1 MSFIALKMLFGDRA
15 KYLGIVIGLTF
26 ASLLITQQAAI
37 FAGMMTRTF
46 SFLTDVG
53 LPDVWV
59 VDPQVKY
66 IDDIRPMQDTEV
78 LRVRGVEGVGWAV
91 PLYKGSLAVRRTDG
105 TYQSCVV
112 IGLDDETLMGGPP
125 KMLDG
130 KLADLRR
137 RGGVIVDATGAAGKL
152 AHTLPGGR
160 KVPLK
165 IGDEME
171 INDNRAVVVGLCRV
185 TQTFQ
190 ASPVIYTT
198 YSSATSFAP
207 SQRLLLSF
215 VAVKAMPG
223 QDLHA
228 LCRRV
233 EQVTGLRAYT
243 RDEFKMVTLLYYL
256 EYTGIPI
263 NFLTA
268 VALGFLVGIAI
279 SGQTFYNFTLD
290 NLRYFGTL
298 KAMGARNGVLL
309 RMILLQALVVGAI
322 GYGLGVGAASGW
334 GMLVSD
340 RTQLAFRLPWQLLV
354 VSAVAVLV
362 ICLGSAALSIRK
374 VMRLEPAVVFRQLTR
389 WTSPPKPPA
398 SADKVA
404 VLCEGLVKTYGTGT
418 SAVQALRGVDLSSS
432 TASC

>member
-1 MSFIALKMLFGDRA
+1 MLFGDRA

-26 ASLLITQQAAI
+26 ASLLITQQSAI

-46 SFLTDVG
+46 SFLTDVA
-53 LPDVWV
+53 LPDIWV

-78 LRVRGVEGVGWAV
+78 MRVRGVEGVEWAV

-105 TYQSCVV
+105 TYQSSVL

-125 KMLDG
+125 QMLTG

-137 RGGVIVDATGAAGKL
+137 SGGVIVDINGARGKL
-152 AHTLPGGR
+152 AHILPNGT
-160 KVPLK
+160 KVPIK

-171 INDNRAVVVGLCRV
+171 INDNRSVVVGICKV

-190 ASPVIYTT
+190 ANPVIYTT

-207 SQRLLLSF
+207 SQRLMLSF
-215 VAVKAMPG
+215 VPVKAKPG
-223 QDLHA
+223 QDPHV
-228 LCRRV
+228 LCRRI
-233 EQVTGLRAYT
+233 EKATSLRAYT
-243 RDEFKMVTLLYYL
+243 RDEFKMITFLYYL
-256 EYTGIPI
+256 KYTGMPI

-268 VALGFLVGIAI
+268 VALGFLVGVAI

-298 KAMGARNGVLL
+298 KAMGARNGMLL

-322 GYGLGVGAASGW
+322 GYGLGVGTASAW
-334 GMLVSD
+334 GMLISG
-340 RTQLAFRLPWQLLV
+340 RTQLAFRLPWHLLM
-354 VSAVAVLV
+354 VSAIAVLV
-362 ICLGSAALSIRK
+362 ICLSSAALSIRK
-374 VMRLEPAVVFRQLTR
+374 VMKLEPAVVFR
-389 WTSPPKPPA
+389 S
-398 SADKVA
+398 
-404 VLCEGLVKTYGTGT
+404 
-418 SAVQALRGVDLSSS
+418 
-432 TASC
+432 

>member
-1 MSFIALKMLFGDRA
+1 MLFGDRA

-26 ASLLITQQAAI
+26 ASLLITQQSAI

-46 SFLTDVG
+46 SFLTDVA
-53 LPDVWV
+53 LPDIWV

-78 LRVRGVEGVGWAV
+78 MRVRGVEGVEWAV

-105 TYQSCVV
+105 TYQSSVL

-125 KMLDG
+125 QMLTG

-137 RGGVIVDATGAAGKL
+137 SGGVIVDINGARGKL
-152 AHTLPGGR
+152 AHSLPNGT
-160 KVPLK
+160 KVPIK

-171 INDNRAVVVGLCRV
+171 INDNRSVVVGICKV

-190 ASPVIYTT
+190 ANPVIYTT

-207 SQRLLLSF
+207 SQRLMLSF
-215 VAVKAMPG
+215 VPVKAKPG
-223 QDLHA
+223 QDPHV
-228 LCRRV
+228 LCRRI
-233 EQVTGLRAYT
+233 EKATSLRAYT
-243 RDEFKMVTLLYYL
+243 RDEFKMITFLYYL
-256 EYTGIPI
+256 KYTGMPI

-268 VALGFLVGIAI
+268 VALGFLVGVAI

-298 KAMGARNGVLL
+298 KAMGARNGMLL

-322 GYGLGVGAASGW
+322 GYGLGVGTASAW
-334 GMLVSD
+334 GMLISG
-340 RTQLAFRLPWQLLV
+340 RTQLAFRLPWHLLM
-354 VSAVAVLV
+354 VSAIAVLV
-362 ICLGSAALSIRK
+362 ICLSSAALSIRK
-374 VMRLEPAVVFRQLTR
+374 VMKLEPAVVFR
-389 WTSPPKPPA
+389 S
-398 SADKVA
+398 
-404 VLCEGLVKTYGTGT
+404 
-418 SAVQALRGVDLSSS
+418 
-432 TASC
+432 